1 MKHLMLIVFAV
12 ALAACQTTGP
22 RPDGSTGMT
31 EREQIALGCQGA
43 QLTVVVLDGLN
54 AELARELTEAQLRAV
69 NAAKTSVLAICAN
82 PPQTLVELK
91 ARGFA
96 EAASMLS
103 RELAAYL
110 ESRSEQPK
118 KPPQ

>member
-1 MKHLMLIVFAV
+1 MKKLMVIILAL
-12 ALAACQTTGP
+12 ALAACQSAGP

-43 QLTVVVLDGLN
+43 QLTAVVLDGMN
-54 AELARELTEAQLRAV
+54 AELERELTEAQLRAV
-69 NAAKTSVLAICAN
+69 NAAKASVLTICAN
-82 PPQTLVELK
+82 PPQTLEELK

-110 ESRSEQPK
+110 ASRSAVAPK
-118 KPPQ
+118 

>member
-1 MKHLMLIVFAV
+1 MKRSLLLPALIVLLAI
-12 ALAACQTTGP
+12 ALGACNPTGV
-22 RPDGSTGMT
+22 RPDGSPGMT

-110 ESRSEQPK
+110 ASRV
-118 KPPQ
+118 